1 MDDQVEDVHELTVPP
16 CNLVS
21 NVLLCLFTFCPLACA
36 AVIHEGGCLDTRR
49 LRLIAPKRAAV
60 WIKQPDLFASFDRS
74 YPSKQQRSSK
84 LVHVLIE
91 GSSSFCR
98 ANDDGEDVS
107 DQYPFDAR
115 DSKLTI

>member
-1 MDDQVEDVHELTVPP
+1 
-16 CNLVS
+16 
-21 NVLLCLFTFCPLACA
+21 
-36 AVIHEGGCLDTRR
+36 
-49 LRLIAPKRAAV
+49 
-60 WIKQPDLFASFDRS
+60 
-74 YPSKQQRSSK
+74 
-84 LVHVLIE
+84 LIE